1 MVLQQPTIQ
10 LKMQIK
16 QNKGEIMAKKHT
28 SADLKKRLE
37 TGEEALLKLQLQ
49 AEDLT
54 QKIKDQA
61 QKNRNLEAEYIT
73 LLLQEN
79 NKSRGDLEKLIAS
92 SPLGGN

>member
-1 MVLQQPTIQ
+1 
-10 LKMQIK
+10 MQIK

-61 QKNRNLEAEYIT
+61 QKNRNL
-73 LLLQEN
+73 
-79 NKSRGDLEKLIAS
+79 
-92 SPLGGN
+92 

>member
-1 MVLQQPTIQ
+1 
-10 LKMQIK
+10 
-16 QNKGEIMAKKHT
+16 MAKKQT

-37 TGEEALLKLQLQ
+37 TGEEALRKLQLQ
-49 AEDLT
+49 ADDIA
-54 QKIKDQA
+54 QKVKIQV

-79 NKSRGDLEKLIAS
+79 NKFRGDLEKLIAS

>member
-1 MVLQQPTIQ
+1 MD
-10 LKMQIK
+10 KK
-16 QNKGEIMAKKHT
+16 QT

-37 TGEEALLKLQLQ
+37 TGEEALRKLQLQ
-49 AEDLT
+49 ADDIA
-54 QKIKDQA
+54 QKVKIQV